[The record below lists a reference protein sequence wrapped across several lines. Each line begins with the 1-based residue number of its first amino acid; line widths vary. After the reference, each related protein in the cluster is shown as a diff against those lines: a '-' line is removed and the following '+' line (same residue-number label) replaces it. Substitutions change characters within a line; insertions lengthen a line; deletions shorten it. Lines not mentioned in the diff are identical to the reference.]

1 MTDPTPG
8 APVPPDDLIVD
19 WLDEHVKATEGVGS
33 HHQYVAHKA
42 AAWGYAQA
50 MRKGRAAELRA
61 IADAVENLD
70 PPECPVSHLG
80 SIEYPSGFD
89 HGAQAG
95 LYAVVAWLRVAAVK
109 AESGGSSDG

>member
-1 MTDPTPG
+1 MADPKPLWLLMQDAVIN
-8 APVPPDDLIVD
+8 APPPL
-19 WLDEHVKATEGVGS
+19 HSPAGS
-33 HHQYVAHKA
+33 IA
-42 AAWGYAQA
+42 AAQ
-50 MRKGRAAELRA
+50 LRA

-95 LYAVVAWLRVAAVK
+95 LYAVVAWLRVAAVE